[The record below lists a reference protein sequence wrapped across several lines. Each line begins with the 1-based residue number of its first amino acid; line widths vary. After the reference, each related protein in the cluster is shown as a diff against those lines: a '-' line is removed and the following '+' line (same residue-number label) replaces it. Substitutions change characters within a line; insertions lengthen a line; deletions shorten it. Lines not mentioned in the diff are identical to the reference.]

1 MAAKPPQKGKEMY
14 KTDFYIAISGTGKHR
29 STFSHYDKK
38 SGWGETLFAPD
49 GTAVEIR
56 YNKTTCGTWT
66 ATEASTG
73 FRVLV
78 GKSRSE
84 LKSNISPDIL
94 LYIVNLLRQDS
105 SREHIERLTKYTAA
119 HPLNVR

>member
-1 MAAKPPQKGKEMY
+1 MMY
-14 KTDFYIAISGTGKHR
+14 KTDFYIAMSGTGKDR
-29 STFSHYDKK
+29 RKFSHYDKK

-73 FRVLV
+73 FGIPIGVFN
-78 GKSRSE
+78 SRSA
-84 LKSNISPDIL
+84 LKNNISPDIL
-94 LYIVNLLRQDS
+94 RAIVDLLRQAS
-105 SREHIERLTKYTAA
+105 SREAIERLTEHTAA